1 MAGTDRL
8 RDLYPNIPSF
18 EWDRGACGIGLIAN
32 IDGRAT
38 KGLVA
43 EALYAL
49 SCLSHRGAASRVDA
63 RDPGTS
69 DGVGIMVDLPLPFL
83 EEAFHLRSPL
93 SHPGTAGGADGD
105 GDGDAHG
112 PLASGK
118 RQAATGNHVGLG
130 MLFLPADRADEA
142 RGLVDRSLRAT
153 GLPILGWRD
162 VPTEPEILG
171 SRARASMPTIAQALV
186 ERPEGV
192 DGARF
197 ERLLYRARRRIE
209 RRARRDGLP
218 LTVASLSSQTV
229 VYKGLV
235 PLKGLGDFFTD
246 LQHPQF
252 SVSVAM
258 YHQRYATNTLP
269 DWALAQ
275 PFHRLCHN
283 GEINTLMGN
292 RGWVAARE
300 QALSPRARRLLSPLL
315 DDGSDSAQLD
325 RLVEALALEGVSP
338 VEALLGLVPEAH
350 AATPQMHPRL
360 RAWYRLMGALR
371 EPWDGPAAL
380 LYCDDRWA
388 VAHLDRNG
396 LRPLFVQET
405 RGNRGTGRPAQLVIA
420 SEQGVTTH
428 RADDIVYSHQLG
440 PGELVALDRH
450 SGRCYHDKEI
460 KAELIALTQD
470 WEGALERHIIAGGTA
485 LSSRQAPGAAG
496 FLRLQLAAGVTTDDL
511 TYFMLPMV
519 RKGKEAVW
527 SMGDDS
533 QLTPFVSRPRLFAD
547 HLRQRFAQV
556 TNPPIDPYRE
566 RAVFDT
572 TTYLGRLDGFFG
584 GPLSGQVIT
593 LESPVLSADGFA
605 WVTSQR
611 AVRRFSTTFS
621 VAGGVDSARQ
631 TLDALVA
638 AALESARAGAST
650 PHGLDHPVVLV
661 LSDRDGEPMTIDS
674 ARAVD
679 ARHAALPMP
688 LAVGAVHQAL
698 IRAGLRTRVGLVA
711 DACDAWHEHHLAV
724 LLGLGAD
731 AAHPWMALRWA
742 EQLGEEDE
750 ESRPDPGGERLRR
763 VLQAGVVKVMSK
775 MGICAMSSYIG
786 SQLFDSLGLE
796 PEVVALCCPG
806 VAHWGSGVGF
816 ADLVA
821 DVLGFHG
828 AAWSPDARLTEQGFV
843 RFRKGGLLHAF
854 DPKVFSVLPK
864 VVSET
869 EAETECVVTQEG
881 APPERFVP
889 AFEAAMDDGARGR
902 YAAWAKGINDR
913 EPITVGDRYAI
924 VSDRA
929 PIPLEEVEPIWRIL
943 DDREGLGRVCGG
955 AMSWG
960 SLSDEAHEDIAVA
973 MNRVG
978 ARSNTGEGGERAHR
992 YGTAANSAIKQ
1003 VASARFGVTPQYLH
1017 YLQEWQI
1024 KMAQG
1029 SKPGEGGQL
1038 PGHKVSANIA
1048 EVRGSSPGV
1057 ELISPPPHHDIYSIE
1072 DLAELMYELTQFNP
1086 TARGNVKLVS
1096 ATNVAIVAAG
1106 VAKGGT
1112 QTVHIAGHSG
1122 GTGASPLSSIK
1133 FAGLPWELGVQ
1144 MSHQVLHANSLRERV
1159 KIVADGGIQTGRQA
1173 VKAFL
1178 LGAEGVG
1185 LGSVLL
1191 VAEGCIMAR
1200 QCHLNTCPT
1209 GIATQSKRLRAK
1221 YAGKPVHLIK
1231 YLVLFAEEIRCTLA
1245 EMGYR
1250 SVGELVG
1257 RTDLLRP
1264 RELSVASCQLPVG
1277 RTDEGQQGTVN
1288 RQSDG
1293 PAPMDPTVRGIRF
1306 DRELLGRPLPLREKH
1321 RTVPTVSALNT
1332 RLLEDAAPLLDEL
1345 PVASGQLPVGDAS
1358 LATGNWQLATPLA
1371 ALTLRYGVG
1380 NTDRAVG
1387 ATLAGRIVAA
1397 TGTRG
1402 LPAPID
1408 VQLEGYAGQALGFGA
1423 WGGLRITLHG
1433 RANDYVGK
1441 AMSTGGLIAVS
1452 PPEAFG
1458 CPPDSTALV
1467 GNTVGFG
1474 ATGGEL
1480 YVAGRA
1486 GQRFMCR
1493 NSGAVAVVE
1502 GVGPHGCE
1510 YMTKGTVV
1518 VLGTAGL
1525 NFAAGMTGG
1534 TVYLLDGFTAEEQ
1547 GLLNTDYVR
1556 VEPLSP
1562 EEQAED
1568 GPLHALL
1575 AAHHR
1580 WTGSPLAAEALRYWP
1595 FYARYR
1601 FDRVVSVVPRAAVA
1615 DE

>member
-18 EWDRGACGIGLIAN
+18 EWDRGACGVGLIAN

-38 KGLVA
+38 EGLVA

-63 RDPGTS
+63 CDPGTS

-83 EEAFHLRSPL
+83 EDVFHLRSPL
-93 SHPGTAGGADGD
+93 SHPATA
-105 GDGDAHG
+105 GDAHG
-112 PLASGK
+112 PP
-118 RQAATGNHVGLG
+118 ATGNRQPATGNSVGLG
-130 MLFLPADRADEA
+130 MLFLPSDHADEA
-142 RGLVDRSLRAT
+142 RGLVERSLRAM

-162 VPTEPEILG
+162 VPTEAEILG
-171 SRARASMPTIAQALV
+171 SRARESMPAIAQVLV
-186 ERPEGV
+186 GRPEGLEPC
-192 DGARF
+192 RF

-209 RRARRDGLP
+209 RRAARDGLP
-218 LTVASLSSQTV
+218 LTVVSLSSQTV
-229 VYKGLV
+229 VYKGLA
-235 PLKGLGDFFTD
+235 PATGLGDFFAD
-246 LQHPQF
+246 LRHPGF

-315 DDGSDSAQLD
+315 GDGSDSAQLD
-325 RLVEALALEGVSP
+325 RLVEALVLEGVSP
-338 VEALLGLVPEAH
+338 VEALLGLAPEAH
-350 AATPQMHPRL
+350 AATPQMHPQL

-405 RGNRGTGRPAQLVIA
+405 RGNGRPAQLVIA

-428 RADDIVYSHQLG
+428 RADDIVYSRQLG

-470 WEGALERHIIAGGTA
+470 WEAALEQHVSAGGTA
-485 LSSRQAPGAAG
+485 LSARQTPGPAG

-533 QLTPFVSRPRLFAD
+533 QLTPFVARPRLFAD

-584 GPLSGQVIT
+584 GPLSGQVIA

-611 AVRRFSTTFS
+611 AVRRLSTTFS
-621 VAGGVDSARQ
+621 MAGGADSARR

-638 AALESARAGAST
+638 AALESARTGLST

-661 LSDRDGEPMTIDS
+661 LSDRDGEPMTVDG

-679 ARHAALPMP
+679 ARHAALPMA

-698 IRAGLRTRVGLVA
+698 IRAGLRTKVGLVA
-711 DACDAWHEHHLAV
+711 DAADAWHEHHLAV

-750 ESRPDPGGERLRR
+750 ESQPDPGGERLRR
-763 VLQAGVVKVMSK
+763 VLQTGVVKVMSK

-816 ADLVA
+816 VDLVA

-864 VVSET
+864 VVAET
-869 EAETECVVTQEG
+869 EAETDCVVTHEA

-889 AFEAAMDDGARGR
+889 AFEAALDDGARGR
-902 YAAWAKGINDR
+902 YAAWAAGINDR

-929 PIPLEEVEPIWRIL
+929 PIPIEEVEPVWRIL
-943 DDREGLGRVCGG
+943 DDREGLGRICGG

-1017 YLQEWQI
+1017 YLREWQI

-1231 YLVLFAEEIRCTLA
+1231 YLVLFAEEIRRTLA
-1245 EMGYR
+1245 QMGYR

-1257 RTDLLRP
+1257 RTDLLCP
-1264 RELSVASCQLPVG
+1264 REEDVASVG
-1277 RTDEGQQGTVN
+1277 SGQWAVDRAQGAE
-1288 RQSDG
+1288 SG
-1293 PAPMDPTVRGIRF
+1293 GMDPTARGIRF
-1306 DRELLGRPLPLREKH
+1306 DRELLGRSLPLREK
-1321 RTVPTVSALNT
+1321 RPTAPTVSVLNT
-1332 RLLEDAAPLLDEL
+1332 RLLEDAEPLLAAAASMNGGQRE
-1345 PVASGQLPVGDAS
+1345 VASKDNQLPTALDS
-1358 LATGNWQLATPLA
+1358 LSTAHCPLPIQ
-1371 ALTLRYGVG
+1371 LRYNVS
-1380 NTDRAVG
+1380 NTDRAIG

-1397 TGTRG
+1397 TGSKG

-1423 WGGLRITLHG
+1423 WGGLRIMLHG

-1441 AMSTGGLIAVS
+1441 AMSTGGLIAVR

-1510 YMTKGTVV
+1510 YMTKGVVV

-1562 EEQAED
+1562 EEQAEG

>member
-1 MAGTDRL
+1 VPGTDRL

-38 KGLVA
+38 EGLVA

-83 EEAFHLRSPL
+83 EEAFSLRSPL
-93 SHPGTAGGADGD
+93 SHPGTDGGADG
-105 GDGDAHG
+105 AG
-112 PLASGK
+112 PLITGNW
-118 RQAATGNHVGLG
+118 QLATGNSIGLG
-130 MLFLPADRADEA
+130 MLFLPADRTDEA
-142 RGLVDRSLRAT
+142 RGLVERSLRAM

-162 VPTEPEILG
+162 VPTEADILG
-171 SRARASMPTIAQALV
+171 SQARESMPVIAQVLV
-186 ERPEGV
+186 ARPEGV
-192 DGARF
+192 ESCRF

-209 RRARRDGLP
+209 RRAQRDGVA
-218 LTVASLSSQTV
+218 LTVVSLSSQTV
-229 VYKGLV
+229 VYKGLA
-235 PLKGLGDFFTD
+235 PATGLGSFYAD

-292 RGWVAARE
+292 RGWLAARE
-300 QALSPRARRLLSPLL
+300 QALQHDQPRVRRLLSPLL
-315 DDGSDSAQLD
+315 GDGSDSAQFD

-338 VEALLGLVPEAH
+338 VEALLGLAPEAH
-350 AATPQMHPRL
+350 AATPQMHPHL
-360 RAWYRLMGALR
+360 RSWYRVMGALR

-405 RGNRGTGRPAQLVIA
+405 RGNGRPAQLVIA

-460 KAELIALTQD
+460 KTELIALTQD
-470 WEGALERHIIAGGTA
+470 WEGALERHVIAGGTA
-485 LSSRQAPGAAG
+485 LSARQAPGPAG

-533 QLTPFVSRPRLFAD
+533 QLTPFVARPRLFAD

-584 GPLSGQVIT
+584 GPLSGRAIA
-593 LESPVLSADGFA
+593 LESPVLSADSFA

-611 AVRRFSTTFS
+611 AVRRLSTTFS
-621 VAGGVDSARQ
+621 VAGGADSARR

-638 AALESARAGAST
+638 AALESARAGLST

-661 LSDRDGEPMTIDS
+661 LSDRDGEPMTVDS

-688 LAVGAVHQAL
+688 IAIGAVHQAL
-698 IRAGLRTRVGLVA
+698 IRAGLRTKVGLVA
-711 DACDAWHEHHLAV
+711 DAADAWHEHHLAV

-742 EQLGEEDE
+742 EGLGEEDA
-750 ESRPDPGGERLRR
+750 ESQPDPGGERLRR
-763 VLQAGVVKVMSK
+763 VLQTGVVKVMSK

-843 RFRKGGLLHAF
+843 RFRKGGVLHAF
-854 DPKVFSVLPK
+854 EPKVFSVLPK
-864 VVSET
+864 VVAET
-869 EAETECVVTQEG
+869 EAEAECVVAHEE

-889 AFEAAMDDGARGR
+889 AFEAALDDGARR
-902 YAAWAKGINDR
+902 RFEAWAVGINDR

-929 PIPLEEVEPIWRIL
+929 PIPLEEVEPVWKIL

-1038 PGHKVSANIA
+1038 PGHKVSATIA

-1086 TARGNVKLVS
+1086 EARGNVKLVS

-1231 YLVLFAEEIRCTLA
+1231 YLVLFAEEIRRTLA

-1264 RELSVASCQLPVG
+1264 REEAVASVG
-1277 RTDEGQQGTVN
+1277 SGQWAVGSGQWAQGAE
-1288 RQSDG
+1288 SG
-1293 PAPMDPTVRGIRF
+1293 GMDPTVRGIRF

-1321 RTVPTVSALNT
+1321 RTTPTVSALNT
-1332 RLLEDAAPLLDEL
+1332 RLLEDAAPLLAAAASVDNGQRTVSGKDDPL
-1345 PVASGQLPVGDAS
+1345 PTASDQLSTAHC
-1358 LATGNWQLATPLA
+1358 PLP
-1371 ALTLRYGVG
+1371 TQLRYNVS

-1441 AMSTGGLIAVS
+1441 AMSTGGLIAVR

-1467 GNTVGFG
+1467 GNTVGYG

-1562 EEQAED
+1562 EELVEG